1 MTQSSFFG
9 ALSDTL
15 SYFLESIWWGGT
27 SIKRNFETYLSD
39 ILRYSD
45 FLGHSSCFWPDFK
58 VTGLSLAKEWPG
70 LWSLMWL
77 GTTCSRLQSLALFLS
92 HSLPKL
98 GLGWSSILLS
108 SKEGMGPKR
117 RRDTTNTPQGRR
129 VTDPVQDDLI
139 KCFLLQDSEGPFRI
153 TFSYD
158 HLFTPS
164 STFSGLL
171 ARRYFVLTC

>member
-1 MTQSSFFG
+1 MVG
-9 ALSDTL
+9 RYIHLA
-15 SYFLESIWWGGT
+15 
-27 SIKRNFETYLSD
+27 KHNFKTYLSD

-45 FLGHSSCFWPDFK
+45 FLGYSSCFWPDFK

-98 GLGWSSILLS
+98 GLGWSNILLS
-108 SKEGMGPKR
+108 SKEGMGSKR

-129 VTDPVQDDLI
+129 VTDPVQMILYSASYSRTAKGLCGSHSAMTTSSHPHLPFQD
-139 KCFLLQDSEGPFRI
+139 FLLGVTLFWHAKLQAGTPYSLLL
-153 TFSYD
+153 FSYQ
-158 HLFTPS
+158 T
-164 STFSGLL
+164 
-171 ARRYFVLTC
+171 